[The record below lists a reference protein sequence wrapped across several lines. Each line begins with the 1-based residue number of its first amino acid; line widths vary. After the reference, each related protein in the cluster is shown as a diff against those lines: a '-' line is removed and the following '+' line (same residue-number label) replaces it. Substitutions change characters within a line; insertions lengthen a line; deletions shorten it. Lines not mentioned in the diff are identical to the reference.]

1 MCLAGG
7 ADHIGQPVAVQDV
20 VCASLAVALDRAAIG
35 DLGRVRRLGLARFT
49 AAVRR
54 ELPRWGGSRPC
65 LRIVRGVFTALAD
78 PAGVQTHRLG
88 GLERAELALDDWRE
102 ARRRLTEVETRMVA
116 VLDELGLTD
125 LVGSIAGLTT
135 VGAAAILAETGD
147 PGRFHSPRAVVKH
160 AGLCPRDN
168 ASGAHQGKTP
178 ISSKGRPALRLAASR
193 AIWAALSNNPGAG
206 RPIHLPDHPR
216 AQSAGPTTSPH
227 RLRGSPPALAARR
240 RHPQSALGPG
250 HRRRHEAAARRRL
263 TVHIRLRS
271 DDLKPGRGKPD
282 QPSRNQSRAEA
293 WAAPLVSSTN
303 SIARCRDQPDYQRG
317 RARGD
322 GRRTRPPL
330 DYLRYGW
337 FRRRSLGG
345 RFWPRLDCRL
355 RSVAVAGWGRWRVR
369 VGVAGG

>member
-1 MCLAGG
+1 VCLAGG

-135 VGAAAILAETGD
+135 VGAMA
-147 PGRFHSPRAVVKH
+147 
-160 AGLCPRDN
+160 
-168 ASGAHQGKTP
+168 
-178 ISSKGRPALRLAASR
+178 RL
-193 AIWAALSNNPGAG
+193 
-206 RPIHLPDHPR
+206 
-216 AQSAGPTTSPH
+216 
-227 RLRGSPPALAARR
+227 
-240 RHPQSALGPG
+240 
-250 HRRRHEAAARRRL
+250 
-263 TVHIRLRS
+263 
-271 DDLKPGRGKPD
+271 
-282 QPSRNQSRAEA
+282 
-293 WAAPLVSSTN
+293 
-303 SIARCRDQPDYQRG
+303 
-317 RARGD
+317 
-322 GRRTRPPL
+322 
-330 DYLRYGW
+330 
-337 FRRRSLGG
+337 
-345 RFWPRLDCRL
+345 
-355 RSVAVAGWGRWRVR
+355 
-369 VGVAGG
+369 